1 MFVCN
6 SFSTLTALSCSE
18 NVAPVVLK
26 CLCVVHVCGAEMGKK
41 LSVDALAVPHLVEC
55 SDVYTA
61 AQLACQIL
69 YLNKLFVQCSLYYL
83 ICLNWSHDALNTKL
97 IKALLA
103 THTLRNVLRTR
114 AMCLCLSPSILCVP
128 ATLCTC
134 NHGYVTLT
142 ERPTYWPCVIVSF

>member
-6 SFSTLTALSCSE
+6 SLLISCSE
-18 NVAPVVLK
+18 NAAPVVLK
-26 CLCVVHVCGAEMGKK
+26 CSCVVHICGAEMGKK
-41 LSVDALAVPHLVEC
+41 LSAWLSALATSCGVLWC
-55 SDVYTA
+55 VYTA
-61 AQLACQIL
+61 AQLACQLL

-83 ICLNWSHDALNTKL
+83 ICLNWSHDTLNTKL

-114 AMCLCLSPSILCVP
+114 AMCFCLSPSILRVP

-134 NHGYVTLT
+134 NHGYVTLR
-142 ERPTYWPCVIVSF
+142 ERPTYWPCVAVSF